1 MWEFIIVIYNDMK
14 NRSERKYGII
24 YGEDEKTA
32 LAKLGAYYE
41 GVLCRIEYFGFG
53 GMDAEDVVYEFNDEY
68 ADRFD
73 ISGRKFGKI
82 IPPLN
87 DIPDDKIYE

>member
-1 MWEFIIVIYNDMK
+1 MWEFIVVIYNEMK

-24 YGEDEKTA
+24 YGEDEETA
-32 LAKLGAYYE
+32 LVKLWAYY
-41 GVLCRIEYFGFG
+41 GDSLSFIEYFGFG
-53 GMDAEDVVYEFNDEY
+53 GMDADDVVYEFNYEY

-87 DIPDDKIYE
+87 NIPENKIYE

>member
-1 MWEFIIVIYNDMK
+1 MWEFIVIVYNDMK
-14 NRSERKYGII
+14 KRKERKYGII
-24 YGEDEKTA
+24 YGKDEETA
-32 LAKLGAYYE
+32 FAKLGAYY
-41 GVLCRIEYFGFG
+41 GDVLCYIEYFGFG
-53 GMDAEDVVYEFNDEY
+53 GMDADDVVYEFNDEY

-87 DIPDDKIYE
+87 DISDNEIYE